1 MRIVVRNARPD
12 DAEALVRIHADASAY
27 YAALDPALF
36 QAPPLDGFA
45 EHLAKD
51 LAKGDPQALDLVAE
65 LDGEVIAALYARLLT
80 PPEGAEYAYPRDV
93 AVTRLEIAYLATAS
107 EHRRT
112 GAGLALVEAAETWGR
127 EHGATVAEAS
137 TYHDSPLSVPFWTR
151 RAGYAPRSIVLRKEL

>member
-36 QAPPLDGFA
+36 QAPP
-45 EHLAKD
+45 
-51 LAKGDPQALDLVAE
+51 